1 MRQRKDESTLN
12 TEIQKVIMKAEQFGY
27 DKLYMDYIRRPIL
40 KGDMKDEATVRKLN
54 ENHRRLKNA
63 SFFLL
68 MDYRAKNKKQTI
80 NEIL

>member
-1 MRQRKDESTLN
+1 M
-12 TEIQKVIMKAEQFGY
+12 
-27 DKLYMDYIRRPIL
+27 RRPIL
-40 KGDMKDEATVRKLN
+40 KGDMKDENIVNKYN